1 MDKYQ
6 INNMNINKVFK
17 IRMEKQLLYYWLRMV
32 LFHLNNGIMIAIFK
46 IIIVILLKNIYKI
59 FNYQYQIIG
68 LEIKINKRIKVGF
81 NKLYIMRILLIKILI
96 LKNKIVMDLLLL

>member
-6 INNMNINKVFK
+6 RNNMNINKVFK

-32 LFHLNNGIMIAIFK
+32 LFHLNNGIMIVIFK

-59 FNYQYQIIG
+59 SNYQYQIIG
-68 LEIKINKRIKVGF
+68 LEIKINKRINHGS
-81 NKLYIMRILLIKILI
+81 NKLYIMRILLVEL
-96 LKNKIVMDLLLL
+96 

>member
-32 LFHLNNGIMIAIFK
+32 LFHLNNGIMIVIYK

-59 FNYQYQIIG
+59 SNYQYQIIG
-68 LEIKINKRIKVGF
+68 LEIKINKRINHGS
-81 NKLYIMRILLIKILI
+81 NKLYIMRK
-96 LKNKIVMDLLLL
+96 

>member
-32 LFHLNNGIMIAIFK
+32 LFHLNNGIMIVIYK

-59 FNYQYQIIG
+59 FNFQYQIIG
-68 LEIKINKRIKVGF
+68 LEIKINKRIKVGS

-96 LKNKIVMDLLLL
+96 LKNKTLMVGLLL

>member
-32 LFHLNNGIMIAIFK
+32 LFHLNNGIMIVIYK

-59 FNYQYQIIG
+59 SNYQYQIIG
-68 LEIKINKRIKVGF
+68 LEIKINKRIIVGF
-81 NKLYIMRILLIKILI
+81 NKLYIMRILLIKILT
-96 LKNKIVMDLLLL
+96 LKNKIVMDGQLL